1 MMGRWLLLTGV
12 LAVLA
17 VSGRAAPDAYACHPD
32 RFSENRVNLDGDRA
46 KEEVIAVESHDCGHK
61 NFRAYVHVRDRCNG
75 AWRTNDLQSE
85 GDVLRRFRIAN
96 ADGRTKRP
104 EVFFATSRLGP
115 VANGMARV
123 IRLDDRP
130 SGCAR
135 ARALFRYSPNDPALQ
150 SFDVELKDV
159 APQFRGLEVVLTEA
173 REVAQRVTTYRY
185 NRTLDRY
192 VVYS

>member
-1 MMGRWLLLTGV
+1 MGRWLLLAGV

-17 VSGRAAPDAYACHPD
+17 LSGRAAPQAYACHPD
-32 RFSENRVNLDGDRA
+32 RFFETRVNLDRDRA
-46 KEEVIAVESHDCGHK
+46 KEEVIAAESHDCGHK

-75 AWRTNDLQSE
+75 LWRTYDLESD

-115 VANGMARV
+115 VANGMAKV
-123 IRLDDRP
+123 VRLDDRA

-135 ARALFRYSPNDPALQ
+135 IRALFRYSPTDPALQ

-185 NRTLDRY
+185 DSARDRY
-192 VVYS
+192 VVYG